1 MKKSAL
7 IYIVL
12 AGILWGTSG
21 IFVNLLS
28 PYGFTPVQMTCMRS
42 VVSAV
47 GMGVYLL
54 LRDKSAFRVSLPQL
68 FMFALSGAAV
78 FGTATLYFAA
88 IGHSSVSTAVVL
100 MYTAPVFVMAYSVA
114 FLGEKFNL
122 RKAVAVVL
130 VIGGSVFVSGLIAGA
145 RFSLLGTLLGLASGL
160 AYSAYNVV
168 TKIQMLKNC
177 NPLSATFYSFSVMA
191 LISLCTCHPAQI
203 VHLAAPKPVYLT
215 LLMIGIG
222 IFTCVSPYLL
232 YTLAL
237 RDIPAGTAAS
247 LGIIEP
253 MAATIFSVTLF
264 GEKLSLASIVGIVL
278 ILVSVFLL
286 SKSEE

>member
-47 GMGVYLL
+47 CVGVYLL
-54 LRDKSAFRVSLPQL
+54 LRDRGAFRVSLSQL
-68 FMFALSGAAV
+68 WMLALGGAGL
-78 FGTATLYFAA
+78 FGTATLYYAA

-122 RKAVAVVL
+122 RKAVAVAMVMCGCVL
-130 VIGGSVFVSGLIAGA
+130 VSGMLAGA
-145 RFSLLGTLLGLASGL
+145 RFSLLGTLLSIGSALASCV
-160 AYSAYNVV
+160 YNVS
-168 TKIQMLKNC
+168 TKIQMVKGC
-177 NPLSATFYSFSVMA
+177 KPLSATFYSFSVMA
-191 LISLCTCHPAQI
+191 LIALCVCRPVQI
-203 VHLAAPKPVYLT
+203 VHIAAQRPVYLT

-222 IFTCVSPYLL
+222 VFTFVLPYLL
-232 YTLAL
+232 YTIAL
-237 RDIPAGTAAS
+237 RDIPAGTASS
-247 LGIIEP
+247 LAIIEP
-253 MAATIFSVTLF
+253 MAATVFSVTLF
-264 GEKLSLASIVGIVL
+264 GEKLSLASFIGIVL
-278 ILVSVFLL
+278 ILGAVFML
-286 SKSEE
+286 SKTEE

>member
-1 MKKSAL
+1 
-7 IYIVL
+7 
-12 AGILWGTSG
+12 
-21 IFVNLLS
+21 
-28 PYGFTPVQMTCMRS
+28 
-42 VVSAV
+42 
-47 GMGVYLL
+47 
-54 LRDKSAFRVSLPQL
+54 
-68 FMFALSGAAV
+68 
-78 FGTATLYFAA
+78 
-88 IGHSSVSTAVVL
+88 GHSSVSTAVVL

-130 VIGGSVFVSGLIAGA
+130 VIGGSVLVSGLIAGA

-191 LISLCTCHPAQI
+191 LISLCTCHPVQI
-203 VHLAAPKPVYLT
+203 VEIAAQKPVYLT

-264 GEKLSLASIVGIVL
+264 GEKLSIASLVGIVL

>member
-7 IYIVL
+7 LYIVL
-12 AGILWGTSG
+12 AGICWGTSG

-28 PYGFTPVQMTCMRS
+28 PYGFTAVQMTCMRS

-47 GMGVYLL
+47 GMGVYLF
-54 LRDKSAFRVSLPQL
+54 LRDKSAFRVSLSQL

-114 FLGEKFNL
+114 FLGEKFNM

-130 VIGGSVFVSGLIAGA
+130 VIGGSVLVSGLIAGA

-191 LISLCTCHPAQI
+191 LIALCVCRPVQI
-203 VHLAAPKPVYLT
+203 VHIAAQRPVYLT

-222 IFTCVSPYLL
+222 VFTFVLPYLL
-232 YTLAL
+232 YTIAL
-237 RDIPAGTAAS
+237 RDIPAGTASS
-247 LGIIEP
+247 LAIIEP
-253 MAATIFSVTLF
+253 MAATVFSVTLF
-264 GEKLSLASIVGIVL
+264 GEKLSLASFIGIVL
-278 ILVSVFLL
+278 ILGAVFML
-286 SKSEE
+286 SKTEE

>member
-1 MKKSAL
+1 
-7 IYIVL
+7 
-12 AGILWGTSG
+12 
-21 IFVNLLS
+21 
-28 PYGFTPVQMTCMRS
+28 
-42 VVSAV
+42 
-47 GMGVYLL
+47 
-54 LRDKSAFRVSLPQL
+54 
-68 FMFALSGAAV
+68 
-78 FGTATLYFAA
+78 
-88 IGHSSVSTAVVL
+88 
-100 MYTAPVFVMAYSVA
+100 MAYSVA

-130 VIGGSVFVSGLIAGA
+130 VIGGSVLVSGLIAGA

-191 LISLCTCHPAQI
+191 LISLCTCHPVQI

-264 GEKLSLASIVGIVL
+264 GEKLSIASLVGIVL